1 MKFNVNK
8 LFKFR
13 NILWILFIL
22 LILIVAY
29 NLFVYLNI
37 FEGANEIN
45 NTIKTI
51 VISPL
56 EGTPPEWLNI
66 QKLKL
71 TDVEGNDMAY
81 TAISTNGRWP
91 HEYGGYI
98 LDTAR
103 LYEKTDSEYSMFHSG
118 GTGCTLTITITEPSK
133 ILSRITISNRR
144 NCCQNRFKHYKMS
157 FKNSSGIDVIP
168 STTLDTANLFDPNK
182 QYTHTFDIPVNNS
195 NNLSNN
201 TGGNIQTT

>member
-13 NILWILFIL
+13 SILWILIIL
-22 LILIVAY
+22 LLLIVVY
-29 NLFVYLNI
+29 NIFVYLNI

-56 EGTPPEWLNI
+56 ENTPSEWLNI

-71 TDVEGNDMAY
+71 TDVEGNNMDY

-91 HEYGGYI
+91 YDYGGYI
-98 LDTAR
+98 LDTTR

-118 GTGCTLTITITEPSK
+118 GTNCTLTITITNPSK
-133 ILSRITISNRR
+133 ILSKITISNRR
-144 NCCQNRFKHYKMS
+144 NCCQDRFKSYKMS

-168 STTLDTANLFDPNK
+168 STKLDAANLFDPNK
-182 QYTHTFDIPVNNS
+182 QYTHTFDIPVNN
-195 NNLSNN
+195 NGNVNTN
-201 TGGNIQTT
+201 TGGTLQST